1 MPDDVAPALLEEI
14 RRDFAKNLGGRKRA
28 TELLQLIRGGSATYV
43 DAGAYAQEV
52 GSALSEAFRANISSA
67 ALPEGKM
74 YRNIAERVVQPMLQ
88 EDHRIIAEA
97 AKDVQKS
104 LNEAAGLGL
113 APQEVPLNKSR
124 VDGILNRLTYA
135 NKFDDIAWIL
145 GEPIINFSQ
154 SIIDESIKRNVDF
167 QGRSGLQPRVVRRVK
182 ANCCEWCENLD
193 GSYTYPSVPDDVYRR
208 HERCR
213 CTVEYMPSSGRRQDV
228 WTKEWQESADVLQAR
243 REFTG
248 LDTSPQLGTNG

>member
-1 MPDDVAPALLEEI
+1 MPDDVAPALLEAI
-14 RRDFAKNLGGRKRA
+14 RRDFAENLGGRKRA

-52 GSALSEAFRANISSA
+52 GAALSEAFRANISSA

-74 YRNIAERVVQPMLQ
+74 YWNIAERVVQPMLQ

-124 VDGILNRLTYA
+124 VDGILNRLTSA
-135 NKFDDIAWIL
+135 DKFDDIAWIL

-154 SIIDESIKRNVDF
+154 SIVDDSIRRNVDF

-213 CTVEYMPSSGRRQDV
+213 CTVEYTPSSGRSQNV
-228 WTKEWQESADVLQAR
+228 WTKQWQEPEAVLQAR

-248 LDTSPQLGTNG
+248 LDTSPQLGTNR